1 MHHSFKGMIGQR
13 TLAQHLAASGCYF
26 MVVLHRAA
34 ADADC
39 SELDAVLDDRQSAW
53 IDWYQTS
60 FWLICTL
67 FCGFVVSFCLLT
79 ATIVGIIL

>member
-1 MHHSFKGMIGQR
+1 MRGEGMVGEEAF
-13 TLAQHLAASGCYF
+13 TQHLAAGGRNLV
-26 MVVLHRAA
+26 VVLHRAA